1 VPFEAIV
8 TQRRLHSEPLTC
20 TGLLDELLAR
30 QPVSAYASRRAHL
43 QRMRT
48 GLLSDGL
55 ERQQRLVTVFTSEPL
70 LCDLERMGM
79 GLLDEQ
85 LAGQPVSTHAWRR
98 AHLQRPTNGPLADGC
113 KRQQRLATIFVTETS
128 RAMYTKGGLKT
139 PLPVM

>member
-1 VPFEAIV
+1 MG
-8 TQRRLHSEPLTC
+8 

-85 LAGQPVSTHAWRR
+85 LAGQPVSTHAWRW

-139 PLPVM
+139 PEPVV